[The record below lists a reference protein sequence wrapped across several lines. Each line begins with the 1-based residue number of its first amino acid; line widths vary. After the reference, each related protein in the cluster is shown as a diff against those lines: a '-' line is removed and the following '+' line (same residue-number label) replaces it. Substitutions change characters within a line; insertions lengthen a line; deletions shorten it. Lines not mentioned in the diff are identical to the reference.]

1 MNDINRFRISIG
13 DDGLHDDLTA
23 EIYFDEKFIALIS
36 QENGLKQAEI
46 ELHRPPDSDT
56 WSFPLDKFLQVLER
70 AKHRLWELRRQ

>member
-46 ELHRPPDSDT
+46 ELYRPLDSDT
-56 WSFPLDKFLQVLER
+56 WSFPLDEFLQVLER

>member
-46 ELHRPPDSDT
+46 ELYRPLDSDT
-56 WSFPLDKFLQVLER
+56 WSFPLGNL
-70 AKHRLWELRRQ
+70 